1 MTKPSPPSMASPP
14 SLNQTQGPVACS
26 GSSPGPAT
34 FQAVMECV
42 FAVLD
47 SPKLIY
53 LPRSL
58 GAGAVLGE
66 RLSVERGGILMGN
79 HCRRGRDSWEPEDTT
94 VVWALKSKWSAL
106 CPVPPAQPD
115 LPENGQTSTHPETRT

>member
-1 MTKPSPPSMASPP
+1 MTKPSPPSMAFLP
-14 SLNQTQGPVACS
+14 SLNQTQGPVACL
-26 GSSPGPAT
+26 GSSPGPAA

-94 VVWALKSKWSAL
+94 VGVGFEEQVERALPGS
-106 CPVPPAQPD
+106 P
-115 LPENGQTSTHPETRT
+115 RTARSP